1 MPHGDEDELRT
12 SAYQFN
18 PADHVRARQRVALWS
33 DDVLAEVIVEL
44 RREEQ
49 SGERDALLAFL
60 EDAWR
65 ARHRTRG
72 T

>member
-1 MPHGDEDELRT
+1 MPHGDEHELRT
-12 SAYQFN
+12 TASGVH
-18 PADHVRARQRVALWS
+18 PGDHAKARRRVALWS

-60 EDAWR
+60 EDARR
-65 ARHRTRG
+65 ARRRA
-72 T
+72 